1 MKITYIHIYGFGK
14 WQNFTLH
21 LEKTNFPIM
30 IGKNEAGKST
40 IQKFILFVL
49 FGLPPKQ
56 REFYQPKTG
65 GTVGGRMELLL
76 DHGEKMMVERLHDR
90 NNGAA
95 VCLFPDGTV
104 KDESHL
110 QALLG
115 MGRNTYEAIFSFEAA
130 DLTDLHKIDQND
142 LGETLLNIGLTGST
156 RINET
161 EKTLVQQL
169 SERFRPQGKK
179 PPINQR
185 LQELDKI
192 NEQLKEMER
201 EEASYQQLNNEQQE
215 TKGHLELLRHQKETI
230 QEDLFRLQRLLQVKD
245 VVLAYHQYANSST
258 DNPIEFPVDGKE
270 RLHALKDQLLPLE
283 SEQQL
288 LLQRIQENEQKLKKL
303 HSASLS
309 QELIEDM
316 EQLSAALP
324 GIQDS
329 IRKEEHLNDRIREYE
344 YNVGR
349 ELTELDIEL
358 TQEALANYD
367 FPFYL
372 EEEWVQAARQK
383 ERLEGDEERLKEQE
397 RHLSAEEK
405 HIEDRRAV
413 WEGQLLEERS
423 YHHCIADLEA
433 FEQKQRRG
441 GENEGPSSDKRQRQ
455 AKQTFGLTVGLAV
468 IGLIAAW
475 LLSSLPVAMFAL
487 LMLIGGYYIYRQS
500 TSLGAELSQDSG
512 VSNLSEE
519 EYHLNRQK
527 LDQHEKAS
535 YELEHLQEQWQRSS
549 VERMKLEE
557 QKQSL
562 RSRRERLNQLIEEQR
577 KQYPFLLEISPVHWV
592 RLYHAVKPL
601 QEQYRQALELKQEV
615 ASLENEQKKYTVQ
628 LETFLTNAGWEWNDN
643 QLSALIG
650 YFHEGEKVIQE
661 IDRDRVRLE
670 TDIEDLREKK
680 KQLEIRMLPFKRE
693 KNSLLEAAG
702 SDKEQAFL
710 QIAEAA
716 EAERKRRDK
725 REDLRR
731 QLTTILKKD
740 DIEDYQVLEK
750 VPDYQLLEQ
759 QLTELQEKI
768 QQVEVE
774 RDSRRQELADLHNKL
789 SKLEHAATFS
799 EQRHQLQAKRD
810 ELQAEAREWAV
821 LQTAY
826 KMLLQTKEVY
836 QHTYLPDVL
845 DRASDWFSRL
855 TGDAHHR
862 VYFHPE
868 RGDLQIESSDGFR
881 FSASELSRGTAD
893 QLYVALRLSLSAVL
907 SREDR
912 LPFLIDDA
920 FVHFDPTRTG
930 VMMDIIEEL
939 TVSHQVFLFTTRGDL
954 ADKMSGAVTIKLS
967 DRIAGGLAN

>member
-40 IQKFILFVL
+40 IRKFILFVL

-76 DHGEKMMVERLHDR
+76 DNGEKMMVERLHDR
-90 NNGAA
+90 NKGAA
-95 VCLFPDGTV
+95 VCLLPDGTE
-104 KDESHL
+104 KEESYL

-115 MGRNTYEAIFSFEAA
+115 MGRNTYESIFSFEAA
-130 DLTDLHKIDQND
+130 DLTDLHKIDQDD

-161 EKTLVQQL
+161 ERTLGQQL

-192 NEQLKEMER
+192 NEKLKDMER
-201 EEASYQQLNNEQQE
+201 EEASYQQLNKEQQE
-215 TKGHLELLRHQKETI
+215 TKDHLELLRHQKETI

-245 VVLAYHQYANSST
+245 VVLAYHQYASSRIEK
-258 DNPIEFPVDGKE
+258 PVEFPVDGKE

-288 LLQRIQENEQKLKKL
+288 VRQHIQENEQRLENVQNSMLSPKL
-303 HSASLS
+303 
-309 QELIEDM
+309 M
-316 EQLSAALP
+316 EEMKELSAALP
-324 GIQDS
+324 DIQDS
-329 IRKEEHLNDRIREYE
+329 IRKEEELKERIRKYE
-344 YNVGR
+344 YNVTR
-349 ELTELDIEL
+349 ELKELNINL

-367 FPFYL
+367 FPFFL
-372 EEEWVQAARQK
+372 EEEWAQAARQK
-383 ERLEGDEERLKEQE
+383 ERLEGDEERVKEQE
-397 RHLSAEEK
+397 YLLSAQEK
-405 HIEDRRAV
+405 HIEDRRAE
-413 WEGQLLEERS
+413 WEDQLLDESS
-423 YHHCIADLEA
+423 YHHYITDLEA

-441 GENEGPSSDKRQRQ
+441 GGNEGSASDKRQRQ
-455 AKQTFGLTVGLAV
+455 AKQTFGLTAALAA
-468 IGLIAAW
+468 IGLLTAW
-475 LLSSLPVAMFAL
+475 LLSSLPVAMFAI

-500 TSLGAELSQDSG
+500 TSLGPELSQESD

-519 EYHLNRQK
+519 EYYLFRK
-527 LDQHEKAS
+527 KVDQHEKAS
-535 YELEHLQEQWQRSS
+535 YELDHLQDQWQRSS

-557 QKQSL
+557 QKQSIC
-562 RSRRERLNQLIEEQR
+562 SRRERLNQLIEEQR
-577 KQYPFLLEISPVHWV
+577 KQYPFLEVSPVHWG

-601 QEQYRQALELKQEV
+601 QEQYRQAQELKEEV
-615 ASLENEQKKYTVQ
+615 ASLENERKKYTVQ
-628 LETFLTNAGWEWNDN
+628 LETFLTAAGWEWNDN

-650 YFHEGEKVIQE
+650 YFHEGEKAVQE
-661 IDRDRVRLE
+661 TDRDRVRLE
-670 TDIEDLREKK
+670 VDIEDLREKK

-693 KNSLLEAAG
+693 KNSLFEAAG
-702 SDKEQAFL
+702 SENEQDFL

-716 EAERKRRDK
+716 EAERNRRDK

-731 QLTTILKKD
+731 QLTTILKKG
-740 DIEDYQVLEK
+740 DIEGYQVMEK

-759 QLTELQEKI
+759 QLTQLQEKL
-768 QQVEVE
+768 QHVEEE

-789 SKLEHAATFS
+789 SKLEHAASFS

-826 KMLLQTKEVY
+826 NMLLQTKEVY

-845 DRASDWFSRL
+845 DRASDLFSRL
-855 TGDAHHR
+855 TEEAYHR
-862 VYFHPE
+862 VHFHPE
-868 RGDLQIESSDGFR
+868 QGDLQIETADGFS

-907 SREDR
+907 SSEER

-920 FVHFDPTRTG
+920 FVHFDRTRTG
-930 VMMDIIEEL
+930 VMMDIIKEL
-939 TVSHQVFLFTTRGDL
+939 TVSHQVFLFTTREDL
-954 ADKMSGAVTIKLS
+954 ADNTSGAATIKLS